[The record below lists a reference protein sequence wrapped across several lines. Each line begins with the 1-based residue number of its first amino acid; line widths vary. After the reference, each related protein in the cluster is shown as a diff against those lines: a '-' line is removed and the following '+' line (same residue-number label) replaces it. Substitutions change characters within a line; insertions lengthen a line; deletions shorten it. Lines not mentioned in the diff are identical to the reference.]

1 LLDRILA
8 EISEVVPGVPVTC
21 EGDFGDV
28 SGDEALL
35 RQAILNLARNAAEAA
50 ADNPGGGRVII
61 RGEIDQSGAMQ
72 GQRIS
77 ISDNG
82 PGIPAD
88 ALTKI
93 FMPFYTTKTNGTGL
107 GLAVVQKIVV
117 QHGGTIEARN
127 QSQGGAE
134 FIVWLPFVRE
144 PVRVIDSASAS
155 I

>member
-1 LLDRILA
+1 MGEFA
-8 EISEVVPGVPVTC
+8 
-21 EGDFGDV
+21 DV
-28 SGDEALL
+28 SGDDALL
-35 RQAILNLARNAAEAA
+35 RQAILNLVRNAAEAA

-61 RGEIDQSGAMQ
+61 RGEIDQSGPLQ

-77 ISDNG
+77 IADNG
-82 PGIPAD
+82 PGIPPESM
-88 ALTKI
+88 TKI

-117 QHGGTIEARN
+117 QHGGTVEARN

-144 PVRVIDSASAS
+144 AVREIDSADAR